1 MQDSYASKLKLLM
14 WISGL
19 VLLIACGNIANLL
32 LVRGMNRREEM
43 SVRAAL
49 GAMRTRIVR
58 QLLTESIVLSIISGM
73 AGLIIA
79 YAGTRML
86 LAMAFPGAQN
96 IPIEA
101 RPSGMVLAFAFGVSL
116 LTGIL
121 FGVAPAWITSNANPA
136 DALRSGTCT
145 TTSGASLLQR
155 SLIVLQSALALV
167 LLVGAGMFIQSL
179 NKLRN
184 IDLKLNPANRYIV
197 HFNPQAAGY
206 SPAQVEALYRTI
218 ENRFHA
224 IPGVQKVGISSNTP
238 MEANNSGDGVQ
249 IQGQPSL
256 NDGASWVRGN
266 AEYFDSVGT
275 HVLMGRG
282 FTTQD
287 TSTSPAVAVVNQ
299 SFVKGFF
306 KPSENPIG
314 HRFGSPGP
322 QSSGDFEIVGV
333 VEDTAYTSATW
344 KDHHMYFIPM
354 TQRIPESARR
364 RPIEQDT
371 GLYAHAIVIQTGR
384 PMDNIQFIARET
396 LAAINPN
403 LSVAKFQTFD
413 EQIADRFTQDRMI
426 TRLMTLFG
434 ILALLLATLGLYGVT
449 AYTVARRTSEIG
461 IRMALGANR
470 SSVVGMIMRGAM
482 LQTAIGLAAIGIPVA
497 WFCVRYIES
506 QLYESKGM
514 SLAVLTIATLTLT
527 AAAAAAGLI
536 PAQRAASTNPS
547 QALRTE

>member
-1 MQDSYASKLKLLM
+1 
-14 WISGL
+14 
-19 VLLIACGNIANLL
+19 
-32 LVRGMNRREEM
+32 
-43 SVRAAL
+43 
-49 GAMRTRIVR
+49 
-58 QLLTESIVLSIISGM
+58 
-73 AGLIIA
+73 
-79 YAGTRML
+79 
-86 LAMAFPGAQN
+86 MAFPGAQN
-96 IPIEA
+96 VPIDA
-101 RPSGMVLAFAFGVSL
+101 SPSGEVLAFAFGISL

-136 DALRSGTCT
+136 DALRSGTRT

-155 SLIVLQSALALV
+155 GLIVLQSALALV

-179 NKLRN
+179 NKLTN
-184 IDLKLNPANRYIV
+184 IDLKLDSTNRYIV
-197 HFNPQAAGY
+197 HFNPQTAGY

-218 ENRFHA
+218 EYRFHA

-238 MEANNSGDGVQ
+238 MEANNTGDGVQ
-249 IQGQPSL
+249 IQGQPFL
-256 NDGASWVRGN
+256 NDGASWVRAN

-282 FTTQD
+282 FTKQD
-287 TSTSPAVAVVNQ
+287 TSTSAAVAVVNQ

-306 KPSENPIG
+306 KSGENPIG

-354 TQRIPESARR
+354 TQRIPESARK

-371 GLYAHAIVIQTGR
+371 DLYAGAIVVQTDR
-384 PMDNIQFIARET
+384 LVDNMQSIARQA
-396 LAAINPN
+396 LAYINPN
-403 LSVAKFQTFD
+403 LSVVKFQTFD
-413 EQIADRFTQDRMI
+413 EQIADRFTEDRMI
-426 TRLMTLFG
+426 TRLMTLFS

-470 SSVVGMIMRGAM
+470 SSVVSMIMRGAM

-506 QLYESKGM
+506 QLYEAKGM
-514 SLAVLTIATLTLT
+514 SLYILTIATLTLT
-527 AAAAAAGLI
+527 AAAGAAGLI

-547 QALRTE
+547 QALRAE